1 MIALGDES
9 EGRVWQSLGP
19 WLAGGGGVS
28 IVAMVGW
35 LLNRWHADAVRAY
48 KDQAA
53 AWERIATM
61 HERRADV
68 REAQLGTVLGRATE
82 RV

>member
-1 MIALGDES
+1 M
-9 EGRVWQSLGP
+9 GP

>member
-1 MIALGDES
+1 MTDES

-19 WLAGGGGVS
+19 WLAGGGGAS
-28 IVAMVGW
+28 IVAAVAY
-35 LLNRWHADAVRAY
+35 LLKTWHRDAVQAY

-61 HERRADV
+61 HEHRADL
-68 REAQLGTVLGRATE
+68 REQQLGQVLGRASET
-82 RV
+82 V